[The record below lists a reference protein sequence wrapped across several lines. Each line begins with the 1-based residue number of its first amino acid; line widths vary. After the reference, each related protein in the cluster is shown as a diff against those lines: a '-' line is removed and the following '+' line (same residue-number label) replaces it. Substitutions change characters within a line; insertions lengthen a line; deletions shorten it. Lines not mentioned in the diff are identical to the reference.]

1 MNGIATNY
9 LYDGGNIATETTG
22 GNTASCST
30 ASASTNATRAP
41 PAQAQS
47 SLTDELAAPSRSPT
61 AAANP
66 PPNTHTTPSARPP
79 KRRHQHQPL
88 PVHRTRKRSN
98 GLQYNRARYYSP
110 TTARFTSQ
118 DPSAWQ
124 AAAPTSTRTPKAT
137 RSTTSTPPA
146 TTSSKAGESIT
157 GFGDAASGGLTIDI
171 RSELGLGQ
179 PDFSSGAYQGGT
191 DAGILAATLT
201 PGDEEAA
208 VADAAEDTLTM
219 DEAIE
224 LAADH
229 AGPEGV
235 METTGNGLNYQFRGM
250 DTDEDGNPVAR
261 IGRLDVNP
269 ADSHVAQNGPHLNLE
284 TQVKGDI
291 VSNVHIPIDPSTVRL
306 GDIP

>member
-1 MNGIATNY
+1 MAGSGVNLYQYAEGDPIDEIDPTGMEGFLEGLGNG
-9 LYDGGNIATETTG
+9 
-22 GNTASCST
+22 
-30 ASASTNATRAP
+30 
-41 PAQAQS
+41 
-47 SLTDELAAPSRSPT
+47 
-61 AAANP
+61 
-66 PPNTHTTPSARPP
+66 
-79 KRRHQHQPL
+79 
-88 PVHRTRKRSN
+88 V
-98 GLQYNRARYYSP
+98 
-110 TTARFTSQ
+110 
-118 DPSAWQ
+118 
-124 AAAPTSTRTPKAT
+124 
-137 RSTTSTPPA
+137 
-146 TTSSKAGESIT
+146 T
-157 GFGDAASGGLTIDI
+157 GFVDAATGGLTRDV
-171 RSELGLGQ
+171 RSWAGLAQ
-179 PDFSSGAYQGGT
+179 PDMSSASYQVGSDGGL
-191 DAGILAATLT
+191 LAATLS
-201 PGDEEAA
+201 GDEEAA